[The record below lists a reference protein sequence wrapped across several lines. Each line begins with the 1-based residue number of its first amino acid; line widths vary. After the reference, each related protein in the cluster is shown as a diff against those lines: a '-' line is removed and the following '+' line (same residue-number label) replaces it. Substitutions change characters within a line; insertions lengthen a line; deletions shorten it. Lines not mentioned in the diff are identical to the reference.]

1 MLNEVD
7 EDLAR
12 LDVLS
17 QRRTFIEKVWND
29 VSRTSFPTSE
39 SMLRLGSATSTA
51 RNANFYD
58 DPIGSQRTKSIYD
71 SVGIVASERLSSGL
85 ESLITPQ
92 AERWHSFASSADYD
106 DDVYDSAEAQEWM
119 DKLRDYLFECR
130 YDPQSGF
137 PLSNQRCIRS
147 MVGFGQGVMFVEE
160 AFTRLANGRS
170 MPIVYQ
176 YIPLAECYLDT
187 NDQGV
192 HDTLYRLFSLTA
204 LQLYKKFGDKVSNV
218 TKNLADKA
226 NTADTMVEVVHCVH
240 PAGEYSKESSQ
251 NNGSEYKP
259 DTKAKGRR
267 WVSRYI
273 EKANRHKI
281 AEGGFF
287 EFPFVVYPWA
297 PIDGSAY
304 AEGPAMLALAELKSL
319 QAMGRDA
326 LLASQL
332 GIRPPLASAYSPDV
346 PVNLNPGSVNPK
358 MVDPQTGRILIQPIL
373 PAPNPSLMFELL
385 NFRQMQV
392 KDSMYLNLFQ
402 TMANAPQMSATE
414 AMIRAQEKGEFLGPT
429 ASRIQAALSR
439 LVDREIAILERKG
452 AFREGSKL
460 APPDDMR
467 NKTFNVRFSAP
478 VDRLRKASDVVGIAR
493 TIEMTAQLAQIDP
506 DVVDNIDADETFDII
521 RQRLGAPRKIM
532 RKPEEVEEIR
542 DQKTQRLNAQAAL
555 AGANSAADTAQKG
568 AAAVPG
574 IQQLMQ
580 NYGAG
585 GGGLSPGGGGLPG
598 IPNPSPGVPA

>member
-1 MLNEVD
+1 MTKEVD
-7 EDLAR
+7 GDLAR
-12 LDVLS
+12 LEVLA

-39 SMLRLGSATSTA
+39 SMLRLGSSQTA
-51 RNANFYD
+51 GRTNNYYD
-58 DPIGSQRTKSIYD
+58 DPVGSNRMRTIYD
-71 SVGIVASERLSSGL
+71 SVGIVASERLSAGL

-92 AERWHSFASSADYD
+92 AERWHSFSSSADYD
-106 DDVYDSAEAQEWM
+106 DDVYETAEAEEWM
-119 DKLRDYLFECR
+119 DKLRDYMFECR

-137 PLSNQRCIRS
+137 PLSNQRSIRS
-147 MVGFGQGVMFVEE
+147 MVGFGQGVVFVEE
-160 AFTRLANGRS
+160 AFATLANGRS
-170 MPIVYQ
+170 MPIAYQ

-187 NDQGV
+187 NDQGI
-192 HDTLYRLFSLTA
+192 HDTLYRNFQLTA
-204 LQLYKKFGDKVSNV
+204 LQLVKKFEGKVSEKV
-218 TKNLADKA
+218 KNLAKDSK
-226 NTADTMVEVVHCVH
+226 TQDTMVNIVHAVH
-240 PAGEYSKESSQ
+240 PESDSD
-251 NNGSEYKP
+251 GSEK
-259 DTKAKGRR
+259 KRKR

-273 EKANRHKI
+273 EKDNRHEI
-281 AEGGFF
+281 AAGGFY
-287 EFPFVVYPWA
+287 EFPFIIYPWA

-332 GIRPPLASAYSPDV
+332 GIRPPLASAYAPDV

-358 MVDPQTGRILIQPIL
+358 MVDPQTGRLLVQPIL
-373 PAPNPSLMFELL
+373 PPPNPSLMFELL
-385 NFRQMQV
+385 NFRQAQV

-402 TMANAPQMSATE
+402 TMANTPQMSATE

-439 LVDREIAILERKG
+439 LIDRELAILERKG

-460 APPDDMR
+460 APPEEMR
-467 NKTFNVRFSAP
+467 GQTFNIRFSAP

-493 TIEMTAQLAQIDP
+493 TLEMTQQLAAIDP
-506 DVVDNIDADETFDII
+506 DVVDNIDVDETFDII
-521 RQRLGAPRKIM
+521 RQRLGAPRRIM

-542 DQKTQRLNAQAAL
+542 DDKARQLQAAQALTA
-555 AGANSAADTAQKG
+555 ANSAADTAQKG

-585 GGGLSPGGGGLPG
+585 AGGIAPGGGGLPG
-598 IPNPSPGVPA
+598 IPNPSPAVPA